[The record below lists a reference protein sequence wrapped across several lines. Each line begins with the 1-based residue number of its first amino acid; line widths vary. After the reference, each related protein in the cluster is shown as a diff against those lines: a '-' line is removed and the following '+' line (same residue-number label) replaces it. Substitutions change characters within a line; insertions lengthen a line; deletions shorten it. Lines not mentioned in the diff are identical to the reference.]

1 MPDKDKQLDSN
12 VTDVKVKKVR
22 YGAPPGPRQKRRE
35 FYDGEGRLQFSAHES
50 AAWFLALPKEMREF
64 KFLEDLAR
72 HFNVSRMTAYRWTR
86 NADVM
91 KRADFLS
98 KQNKTAGNLVARREY
113 ESIMEKAVEMA
124 KEGNIAAMKF
134 CIERAFPEDKQQA
147 KSPLS
152 PLSLEESMDEAEK
165 TYLRWSESMLPSHV
179 KDRRDPLADEGPDV
193 FALELGKEAE
203 PETGNV
209 NTCDAEG
216 ELP

>member
-1 MPDKDKQLDSN
+1 MPDKNKQLDSN
-12 VTDVKVKKVR
+12 VTDAKVR
-22 YGAPPGPRQKRRE
+22 KVRFGAPPRLRRKRRE
-35 FYDGEGRLQFSAHES
+35 NYDGVERLEFAGHE
-50 AAWFLALPKEMREF
+50 AIAWFLAVPKELREF

-72 HFNVSRMTAYRWTR
+72 HFNVSRMTTYRWTR
-86 NADVM
+86 DVEVM

-98 KQNKTAGNLVARREY
+98 KQNKMAGNLVARREY

-124 KEGNIAAMKF
+124 KQGNIAAMKF

-152 PLSLEESMDEAEK
+152 PLSLEESMYQAEK
-165 TYLRWSESMLPSHV
+165 TYLKWSKSMLPTFV
-179 KDRRDPLADEGPDV
+179 KERGDPLAEEGPDP
-193 FALELGKEAE
+193 FATVLGEEVE